1 MGGGLL
7 DLVDDMPPSIWWD
20 RAWIFTSESGNAI
33 AGQAAESL
41 DPPLRYFG
49 SDYRIVKPG
58 QSEVV
63 LPVPGTRVDARG
75 RQPARVKPSGP

>member
-1 MGGGLL
+1 MRSGLL
-7 DLVDDMPPSIWWD
+7 DLVDDMPPSIWRD
-20 RAWIFTSESGNAI
+20 RAWIFTSESGDAT

-49 SDYRIVKPG
+49 RDYRIVKPG
-58 QSEVV
+58 LSAVV
-63 LPVPGTRVDARG
+63 VAVPGTRVDAPS